1 MILGCMCVLILYLFF
16 EIEALGAEDC
26 EFKPQLVQCFHLRYL
41 PKLFTKVQSHARC
54 PQLETQDNSPDGG
67 ATASL

>member
-1 MILGCMCVLILYLFF
+1 MVLGV
-16 EIEALGAEDC
+16 EDC
-26 EFKPQLVQCFHLRYL
+26 EFKPQLMQHFHMRYL
-41 PKLFTKVQSHARC
+41 PKLFIKVQSRARC